1 MKIIIFG
8 RGKIYNE
15 RRGDIP
21 KDVEILGI
29 IDNNDKFYG
38 QKADGIEIFP
48 PGEVKN
54 YHYDCIVLMSDFAVE
69 MKEQLLHLGCRS
81 EKIIH
86 YKDFFGLFP
95 CEIKK
100 YAGIENNKN
109 LNRKTLLIVSV
120 ALLFNGVPIV
130 SLLTA
135 KVTKKSGYSVT
146 IAADAGDSRYI
157 DEAVGN
163 GIRVLICENLKHMSA
178 ENLEWTNSYD
188 IVLINSL
195 PMLHLAVKI
204 SRKREVLVW
213 VHESSAEYRHMEFW
227 REELQKEL
235 QKKEIKMYAPS
246 ERAKRHFI
254 QYFHV
259 EKQISIVPLGIEDKN
274 NSVSLKK
281 QICYGV
287 IGALTYHKGQDIF
300 MSAVEALSD
309 DIVEKSFFLLIG
321 KKDMNDFSEKIVRRA
336 SMINNCI
343 LLGERTQQE
352 IQNLYERLDIVV
364 VASREETVSMVAI
377 EAMMMG
383 KVCIVSNETGIAE
396 YIVHEKNGFV
406 FQNENEN
413 ELASIMRWCYQNQ
426 QQLKII
432 GTNAR
437 KTYEENFSMHRFSM
451 NIQNM
456 LHK

>member
-1 MKIIIFG
+1 
-8 RGKIYNE
+8 
-15 RRGDIP
+15 
-21 KDVEILGI
+21 
-29 IDNNDKFYG
+29 
-38 QKADGIEIFP
+38 
-48 PGEVKN
+48 
-54 YHYDCIVLMSDFAVE
+54 
-69 MKEQLLHLGCRS
+69 
-81 EKIIH
+81 
-86 YKDFFGLFP
+86 
-95 CEIKK
+95 
-100 YAGIENNKN
+100 
-109 LNRKTLLIVSV
+109 
-120 ALLFNGVPIV
+120 
-130 SLLTA
+130 
-135 KVTKKSGYSVT
+135 
-146 IAADAGDSRYI
+146 
-157 DEAVGN
+157 
-163 GIRVLICENLKHMSA
+163 
-178 ENLEWTNSYD
+178 
-188 IVLINSL
+188 
-195 PMLHLAVKI
+195 
-204 SRKREVLVW
+204 
-213 VHESSAEYRHMEFW
+213 
-227 REELQKEL
+227 
-235 QKKEIKMYAPS
+235 
-246 ERAKRHFI
+246 
-254 QYFHV
+254 
-259 EKQISIVPLGIEDKN
+259 
-274 NSVSLKK
+274 
-281 QICYGV
+281 
-287 IGALTYHKGQDIF
+287 

>member
-1 MKIIIFG
+1 
-8 RGKIYNE
+8 
-15 RRGDIP
+15 
-21 KDVEILGI
+21 
-29 IDNNDKFYG
+29 
-38 QKADGIEIFP
+38 
-48 PGEVKN
+48 
-54 YHYDCIVLMSDFAVE
+54 
-69 MKEQLLHLGCRS
+69 
-81 EKIIH
+81 
-86 YKDFFGLFP
+86 
-95 CEIKK
+95 
-100 YAGIENNKN
+100 
-109 LNRKTLLIVSV
+109 
-120 ALLFNGVPIV
+120 
-130 SLLTA
+130 
-135 KVTKKSGYSVT
+135 
-146 IAADAGDSRYI
+146 
-157 DEAVGN
+157 
-163 GIRVLICENLKHMSA
+163 
-178 ENLEWTNSYD
+178 
-188 IVLINSL
+188 
-195 PMLHLAVKI
+195 MLHLAVKI

-413 ELASIMRWCYQNQ
+413 ELASIMRWCYQNK